1 MAWPSQKWSNDPIP
15 DRSAADDNYDA
26 SLERERAKGD
36 QMDAAAE
43 EVLKKRGR
51 SPQFEG
57 VEVSQIDKEREARIK
72 RNSTIHKEV
81 QDNVLNKIATM
92 RTEATP
98 LEAGKIKGLVNKF
111 KGMPAGPKKEEVR
124 RSVHNIV
131 QGTSASSGRVN
142 HDRYVLPYG
151 QEMPCANAGCEN
163 IIKYD
168 VVPAVQDKK
177 TGKWSTPS
185 NVGGGDVACAN
196 GACKIAGVPNVQR
209 PAER

>member
-1 MAWPSQKWSNDPIP
+1 MPYPSQRWSNEPVPERNGDDDFDP
-15 DRSAADDNYDA
+15 
-26 SLERERAKGD
+26 SLARERAKAD
-36 QMDAAAE
+36 KMDAAAE
-43 EVLKKRGR
+43 EVDKRRGA
-51 SPQFEG
+51 QFKD

-168 VVPAVQDKK
+168 TVPAVQDKK
-177 TGKWSTPS
+177 TGKWSKPS
-185 NVGGGDVACAN
+185 NEGGGDVACLN